1 MQQLDLQVT
10 VIAWQQVSTWTAPN
24 SQAAHGSRTIS
35 GTQVQI
41 LRLLLLCS
49 VRELE
54 KTAVHRGPALMF
66 VFVLWQYC
74 GILPYC
80 VCNPLM
86 CALMTDGLIEGW
98 GKPSNQ
104 HYSNCYA

>member
-1 MQQLDLQVT
+1 
-10 VIAWQQVSTWTAPN
+10 
-24 SQAAHGSRTIS
+24 
-35 GTQVQI
+35 
-41 LRLLLLCS
+41 
-49 VRELE
+49 
-54 KTAVHRGPALMF
+54 MF